1 MKTNPLLPTKHKL
14 YTTLI
19 RPGARIAMYGPMVG
33 LMIFLAFVVAPWLI
47 WIALIELGFRGH
59 KRFVQARCKK

>member
-1 MKTNPLLPTKHKL
+1 
-14 YTTLI
+14 
-19 RPGARIAMYGPMVG
+19 MYGPMVG